1 MHDLAYKLSV
11 VLAKTSNNT
20 IICALIPSHTRPAS
34 FLNCTSFPT
43 TINQI
48 IPITTFPNISAS
60 AVVGGNG
67 FQCFLRLPAT
77 SSVATL
83 NCLRFSSSTSFNS
96 TYKRIYIGPMLQELD
111 AGNSH
116 ICGRVSRTNS
126 LQCWQWPEFNT
137 SIGQSLSEITVG
149 GEFICGL
156 SEFGAIK
163 CFGNDTSIVRSI
175 PTGNFSLVEAG
186 LTHACGISLDGNI
199 SCWGNGVGNKPAGMF
214 TSLALGD
221 NRSCALRSNRSVVCW
236 GENDF
241 KLPENLAGIQFLS
254 IKGKGRIFCGVVAS
268 NYSLFC
274 FGSERINSNST
285 VFDHVLPGPCRI
297 NCPCGTLEGSGSYCN
312 NNEAICKSCELA
324 VPPNASPPAL
334 PPPPPP
340 PPPSPPPSNRIGR
353 TRIAFLVVG
362 SVGSSALVIV
372 LCFFLFR
379 FCKTRRCRIH
389 DSGRLDAVAA
399 AHENESSRRQSTRRP
414 TTPEKRLSHMF
425 SLGNGG
431 QLEEFPL
438 QVLLQATKNFSQD
451 YKIGYGSFGS
461 VYRATLDDGREVAIK
476 RAEFTSSLY
485 GIGTKRQDDKE
496 NAFISELAHLSRVN
510 HKNLVRLYGFCED
523 VNELVLVYEFM
534 SNGTLHDHLH
544 KLEDTPL
551 KSWTTRLKVA
561 LDAARGIEYLHT
573 YIVPSI
579 IHRDIKSSN
588 ILLDSQWTAK
598 VSDFGLSLMGP
609 ADNES
614 HLSLRAAGTVG
625 YMDPEYYRLQQLTT
639 KSDVYSFGVVLLE
652 LLSGYKAI
660 HPHENG
666 APRNV
671 VDFIVPYITSD
682 ALHRVLD
689 PTLPPPTPY
698 EIEAVTFIGYLAADC
713 VSLEG
718 RDRPSMT
725 ETVNSLERALAAYKL
740 GLVRHSDSTGSVK
753 MSRFHMENT
762 FYTCVI
768 SIHTPETWGG
778 ERTETLLTILSID

>member
-1 MHDLAYKLSV
+1 
-11 VLAKTSNNT
+11 
-20 IICALIPSHTRPAS
+20 
-34 FLNCTSFPT
+34 
-43 TINQI
+43 
-48 IPITTFPNISAS
+48 
-60 AVVGGNG
+60 
-67 FQCFLRLPAT
+67 
-77 SSVATL
+77 
-83 NCLRFSSSTSFNS
+83 
-96 TYKRIYIGPMLQELD
+96 MLEELV

-116 ICGRVSRTNS
+116 ICGRVSRSNR
-126 LQCWQWPEFNT
+126 LQFWQWPEFNT
-137 SIGQSLSEITVG
+137 SIAQNLSGIAVG

-156 SEFGAIK
+156 SEIGAIE
-163 CFGNDTSIVRSI
+163 CFGDASIVRNR
-175 PTGNFSLVEAG
+175 PTGNFRLVGAG
-186 LTHACGISLDGNI
+186 FRHACGIYLDGRI
-199 SCWGNGVGNKPAGMF
+199 SCWGDGVGDIPVGVF
-214 TSLALGD
+214 TSLALGN
-221 NRSCALRSNRSVVCW
+221 NRSCAIRSNGSVVCW

-241 KLPENLAGIQFLS
+241 KLPENLVGIQFLS
-254 IKGKGRIFCGVVAS
+254 IKGNGRIFCGVVAS
-268 NYSLFC
+268 NFNLFC
-274 FGSERINSNST
+274 FGSETINSDST
-285 VFDHVLPGPCRI
+285 VFIRALPGPCQA
-297 NCPCGTLEGSGSYCN
+297 NCTCGTLPNSGSYCN
-312 NNEAICKSCELA
+312 NNEAICQSCELA
-324 VPPNASPPAL
+324 VPPCASPPAL
-334 PPPPPP
+334 PPPP
-340 PPPSPPPSNRIGR
+340 SPPPSNGIHR
-353 TRIAFLVVG
+353 TRIAFLVIG
-362 SVGSSALVIV
+362 SVGSSAFVII
-372 LCFFLFR
+372 LCFFLFQ
-379 FCKTRRCRIH
+379 FCKTRRCRVH
-389 DSGRLDAVAA
+389 DSGRLDAVGAA
-399 AHENESSRRQSTRRP
+399 PENESSRRQSTRRP

-544 KLEDTPL
+544 KLENTPL
-551 KSWTTRLKVA
+551 KSWTARLKVA

-573 YIVPSI
+573 YILPSI

-588 ILLDSQWTAK
+588 ILLDSEWTAK

-671 VDFIVPYITSD
+671 VDFIVPFIISD
-682 ALHRVLD
+682 ELHHVLD

-698 EIEAVTFIGYLAADC
+698 EIEAVTYIGYLAADC

-725 ETVNSLERALAAYKL
+725 ETVNSLERALAACGSQQNL
-740 GLVRHSDSTGSVK
+740 SRSDSGSS
-753 MSRFHMENT
+753 M
-762 FYTCVI
+762 
-768 SIHTPETWGG
+768 
-778 ERTETLLTILSID
+778 